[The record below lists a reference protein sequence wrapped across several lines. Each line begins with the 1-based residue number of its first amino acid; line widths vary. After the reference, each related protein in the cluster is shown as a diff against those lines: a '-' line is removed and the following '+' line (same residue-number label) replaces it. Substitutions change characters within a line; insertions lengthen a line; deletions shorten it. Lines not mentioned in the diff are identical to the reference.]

1 MTEMICAFPG
11 DRDETLIAYLYD
23 EVDSALRATF
33 DAHLVTCARCRTEL
47 DALRGVRTRL
57 AQWAPPEPTFAVVSR
72 QSDVVSQRPSGDSP
86 GRQSW
91 REIPAWAQVAAAL
104 LFLGVS
110 AGIANL
116 DVRYD
121 SNGLAIRTGWSRPAA
136 ADESAVVQG
145 SSGVSKAELTALE
158 QQLRTELRAA
168 QAASASAAA
177 APVRPAAADAD
188 LVRRVRALVDESE
201 RRQQRE
207 LALRVGELVRDVN
220 QKREAD
226 LIKID
231 RSLGVIQ
238 NTIGGVAASAG
249 SLQYLR
255 RVNQR
260 Q

>member
-1 MTEMICAFPG
+1 MFCAFPG

-23 EVDSALRATF
+23 EIDAALRASF
-33 DAHLVTCARCRTEL
+33 DAHLVTCARCRAEL

-57 AQWAPPEPTFAVVSR
+57 AQWAPPEPSFAVVSR
-72 QSDVVSQRPSGDSP
+72 QSEVVSRPSSVDSP
-86 GRQSW
+86 SRQAW

-136 ADESAVVQG
+136 AAQSSVAQG

-168 QAASASAAA
+168 QAASASAAS
-177 APVRPAAADAD
+177 APVRPAATDAD
-188 LVRRVRALVDESE
+188 LVRRVRTLVDESE

-207 LALRVGELVRDVN
+207 LALRVGELVREVN

-226 LIKID
+226 LIRID
-231 RSLGVIQ
+231 HSLGVMQ
-238 NTIGGVAASAG
+238 NTIGGVAASTG
-249 SLQYLR
+249 NRPYLT

-260 Q
+260 

>member
-1 MTEMICAFPG
+1 MTEMFCAYPG

-23 EVDSALRATF
+23 EIDAARRATF
-33 DAHLVTCARCRTEL
+33 DAHLVTCARCRMEV
-47 DALRGVRTRL
+47 DALRGVRGRL
-57 AQWAPPEPTFAVVSR
+57 AQWAPPEPSFAVVSR
-72 QSDVVSQRPSGDSP
+72 QSDVVGRTSAGGSPS
-86 GRQSW
+86 RQSW

-121 SNGLAIRTGWSRPAA
+121 SNGLAIRTGWSRTVASQPAVA
-136 ADESAVVQG
+136 QVP
-145 SSGVSKAELTALE
+145 SGVTKADLTAVE

-168 QAASASAAA
+168 QAASATSAAS
-177 APVRPAAADAD
+177 VRPAAADAD

-231 RSLGVIQ
+231 RSLGLMQ
-238 NTIGGVAASAG
+238 NTIGGVSNR
-249 SLQYLR
+249 QYLM

>member
-1 MTEMICAFPG
+1 MTEMFCAYPG
-11 DRDETLIAYLYD
+11 DRDELLIAYLYD
-23 EVDSALRATF
+23 EVDAALRATF
-33 DAHLVTCARCRTEL
+33 DAHLVTCARCRNEL

-57 AQWAPPEPTFAVVSR
+57 AQWAPPEPSFAVVSR
-72 QSDVVSQRPSGDSP
+72 QSEVESRRLSVGSP

-121 SNGLAIRTGWSRPAA
+121 SHGLTVRTGWSRPAA
-136 ADESAVVQG
+136 IAQSPVAQA
-145 SSGVSKAELTALE
+145 SNGVSKADLATLE
-158 QQLRTELRAA
+158 QRLRTELRAV
-168 QAASASAAA
+168 QAVSVSTPPAS
-177 APVRPAAADAD
+177 VRPAADAD

-207 LALRVGELVRDVN
+207 LALRVGEVVRDVN
-220 QKREAD
+220 QRREAD
-226 LIKID
+226 LVRID
-231 RSLGVIQ
+231 RTLGVVQ
-238 NTIGGVAASAG
+238 NTVGGVVQRN
-249 SLQYLR
+249 QYLM

>member
-1 MTEMICAFPG
+1 MTESFCEYSG
-11 DRDETLIAYLYD
+11 DRDEALIAFLYD
-23 EVDSALRATF
+23 EVDPALRAAF
-33 DAHLVTCARCRTEL
+33 EVHLTTCASCRSEL

-57 AQWAPPEPTFAVVSR
+57 AQWAPPEPSFAVVSR
-72 QSDVVSQRPSGDSP
+72 QSPVGSRPSSVDTP
-86 GRQSW
+86 GHQGW
-91 REIPAWAQVAAAL
+91 REIPVWAQVAAAL

-136 ADESAVVQG
+136 VVQPAIGQG
-145 SSGVSKAELTALE
+145 SGGVSKADLTALE
-158 QQLRTELRAA
+158 QQLRTEWGTI
-168 QAASASAAA
+168 QTASASTLA
-177 APVRPAAADAD
+177 VPARSALTEADV
-188 LVRRVRALVDESE
+188 LRRVRALVEESE

-220 QKREAD
+220 RQREAD
-226 LIKID
+226 LVRID
-231 RSLGVIQ
+231 RDLGIVK
-238 NTIGGVAASAG
+238 NTVGVEAQRNR
-249 SLQYLR
+249 QYLM